1 MARWHHRGESL
12 LSPRWRVGVTAV
24 KRVFSFVKQGKR
36 MIKKGNNIDV
46 CPKHSLSFFTAFR
59 MTTSRSFCVMG
70 KHLYYCLYRT
80 HVILIFHLPLG
91 RKFRRTSSVLN
102 ICTPPLPTPTIYP
115 LAKESIP
122 LGSGLFQLLVLLVQT
137 KRFCHCQGVNAN
149 DYMELNRL
157 YSPISHLY
165 SRETKIS

>member
-1 MARWHHRGESL
+1 
-12 LSPRWRVGVTAV
+12 
-24 KRVFSFVKQGKR
+24 
-36 MIKKGNNIDV
+36 
-46 CPKHSLSFFTAFR
+46 

-122 LGSGLFQLLVLLVQT
+122 LGSGLFQLLVQT

-157 YSPISHLY
+157 YALFLTYTHEKRTSH
-165 SRETKIS
+165 SVRIGHKIHFLNAFCFRKKIVKAYCFSF